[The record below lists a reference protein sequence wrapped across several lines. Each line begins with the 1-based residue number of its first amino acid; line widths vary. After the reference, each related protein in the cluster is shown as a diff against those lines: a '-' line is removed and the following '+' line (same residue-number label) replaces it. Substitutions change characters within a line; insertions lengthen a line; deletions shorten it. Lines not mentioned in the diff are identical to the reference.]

1 MATGTELKDSEML
14 HNERDDCHGEP
25 PLDEILAD
33 PIVRL
38 VMQADKVAP
47 ADVFVAIR
55 FASLD
60 RRLIEL
66 QPRFPSPGMR

>member
-1 MATGTELKDSEML
+1 MATGTKLKDSEIL
-14 HNERDDCHGEP
+14 HNERYDCHGEP

-38 VMQADKVAP
+38 VMQADKVTP
-47 ADVFVAIR
+47 ADILVAIR
-55 FASLD
+55 SASLD

-66 QPRFPSPGMR
+66 QARFPPPGLR